1 MGAWG
6 PALFSD
12 DVACDVRD
20 DYGELITDG
29 LDDAEAT
36 PQMLA
41 NWAGQLQDHD
51 DGPVI
56 WLALAVTQSKLG
68 RLDPDIAAQA
78 LEILN
83 AGADLDRWAEAG
95 PKMQARRRAALDEAR
110 AQLTGP
116 QPPRRLL
123 RHPTTT
129 LLARDVLACRT
140 REGHTILLRVTRI
153 HRGVPVVRLLWYA
166 GAEIPPL
173 DETPAS
179 RTTCT

>member
-68 RLDPDIAAQA
+68 RLDPDIAARA

-95 PKMQARRRAALDEAR
+95 PKMQARRRAAERQCRFFRGGDGLHSS
-110 AQLTGP
+110 
-116 QPPRRLL
+116 RRLEHIHAQHL
-123 RHPTTT
+123 GFYVIESECGIVEWLH
-129 LLARDVLACRT
+129 LADAGSDGTEQLAD
-140 REGHTILLRVTRI
+140 I
-153 HRGVPVVRLLWYA
+153 
-166 GAEIPPL
+166 EI
-173 DETPAS
+173 
-179 RTTCT
+179 